1 MTLQQLKY
9 VIEVAD
15 RGSITEA
22 AKSLFIAQ
30 PSLSA
35 AIHELEAETDT
46 KIFQRSS
53 RGVLITPEGA
63 EFLGYARQVVQQAA
77 LIEDKYIAR
86 SSVRQRFSVS
96 TQHYSF
102 TSSAFVELVRAQGG
116 EAYEFTL
123 REGKTYDT
131 INDVRTL
138 RSEMGVIYLSSF
150 NEAVIRKM
158 LREAN
163 LVFSELFSARPH
175 IFVGRNN
182 PLAGR
187 ESVTLVDLEPLPCL
201 TYEQGDQNA
210 FYFSEEILST
220 LNHEKSIKVTDKG
233 TIIDLMVGT
242 DGYTISS
249 GICPSYLRGDDII
262 SIPLTVDEVIRIG
275 VITHRDY
282 RPTVLGE
289 TYLRIL
295 HRVVG
300 DMQEMGEEKGC
311 GSTLRAALGRAS
323 FEFLSVALDGLKR
336 LLTQVVLDLAGVAHG
351 RLPAHAQRNQHL
363 ADERVPLV
371 ELLRNPLAL
380 RGEMDVVHVIH
391 RDQPALAHLAQH
403 NGNRRSGIG
412 EIRAH
417 VHRVHLVL
425 TQGEDVDRLQIVLC
439 RFGYGHGAASC
450 LTLRSD
456 IESII
461 PCPKRTRNP
470 ERAPGPRHTMNPR

>member
-46 KIFQRSS
+46 KIFKRSS

-138 RSEMGVIYLSSF
+138 RSEMGVLYLSSF

-158 LREAN
+158 LRESN

-187 ESVTLVDLEPLPCL
+187 ESVTLADLEPLPCL

-249 GICPSYLRGDDII
+249 GICPSYLRGEDII

-275 VITHRDY
+275 VITHRDD

-300 DMQEMGEEKGC
+300 DMQEMGE
-311 GSTLRAALGRAS
+311 
-323 FEFLSVALDGLKR
+323 
-336 LLTQVVLDLAGVAHG
+336 
-351 RLPAHAQRNQHL
+351 
-363 ADERVPLV
+363 
-371 ELLRNPLAL
+371 
-380 RGEMDVVHVIH
+380 
-391 RDQPALAHLAQH
+391 
-403 NGNRRSGIG
+403 
-412 EIRAH
+412 
-417 VHRVHLVL
+417 
-425 TQGEDVDRLQIVLC
+425 DR
-439 RFGYGHGAASC
+439 
-450 LTLRSD
+450 
-456 IESII
+456 E
-461 PCPKRTRNP
+461 
-470 ERAPGPRHTMNPR
+470 

>member
-46 KIFQRSS
+46 KIFKRSS

-86 SSVRQRFSVS
+86 SSVRQRFYVS

-138 RSEMGVIYLSSF
+138 RSEMGVLYLSSF

-158 LREAN
+158 LRESN

-187 ESVTLVDLEPLPCL
+187 ESVTLADLEPLPCL

-249 GICPSYLRGDDII
+249 GICPSYLRGEDII

-289 TYLRIL
+289 KYLEIL

-300 DMQEMGEEKGC
+300 DMQELGEE
-311 GSTLRAALGRAS
+311 
-323 FEFLSVALDGLKR
+323 
-336 LLTQVVLDLAGVAHG
+336 
-351 RLPAHAQRNQHL
+351 
-363 ADERVPLV
+363 
-371 ELLRNPLAL
+371 
-380 RGEMDVVHVIH
+380 
-391 RDQPALAHLAQH
+391 
-403 NGNRRSGIG
+403 
-412 EIRAH
+412 
-417 VHRVHLVL
+417 
-425 TQGEDVDRLQIVLC
+425 
-439 RFGYGHGAASC
+439 
-450 LTLRSD
+450 
-456 IESII
+456 
-461 PCPKRTRNP
+461 
-470 ERAPGPRHTMNPR
+470 

>member
-35 AIHELEAETDT
+35 AIHELEKETGT
-46 KIFQRSS
+46 TLFLRNS
-53 RGVLITPEGA
+53 RGILITPEGA

-86 SSVRQRFSVS
+86 SAVKQRFSVS

-102 TSSAFVELVRAQGG
+102 TANAFVELVRAQGG
-116 EAYEFTL
+116 EAYEFIL

-131 INDVRTL
+131 INDVKTL

-150 NEAVIRKM
+150 NEAVIAKI

-163 LVFSELFSARPH
+163 LVFSELFAARPH

-187 ESVTLVDLEPLPCL
+187 ASVTLDDLVPLPCL

-220 LNHEKSIKVTDKG
+220 LNHDKSIKVTDKG

-242 DGYTISS
+242 NGYTISS
-249 GICPSYLRGDDII
+249 GICPSYLRGEDII
-262 SIPLTVDEVIRIG
+262 SIPLTVDEVIHIG

-282 RPTVLGE
+282 RPTRLGE
-289 TYLRIL
+289 MYLDIL

-300 DMQEMGEEKGC
+300 GMQ
-311 GSTLRAALGRAS
+311 
-323 FEFLSVALDGLKR
+323 
-336 LLTQVVLDLAGVAHG
+336 
-351 RLPAHAQRNQHL
+351 
-363 ADERVPLV
+363 
-371 ELLRNPLAL
+371 
-380 RGEMDVVHVIH
+380 
-391 RDQPALAHLAQH
+391 
-403 NGNRRSGIG
+403 
-412 EIRAH
+412 
-417 VHRVHLVL
+417 
-425 TQGEDVDRLQIVLC
+425 
-439 RFGYGHGAASC
+439 GA
-450 LTLRSD
+450 
-456 IESII
+456 
-461 PCPKRTRNP
+461 
-470 ERAPGPRHTMNPR
+470 

>member
-35 AIHELEAETDT
+35 AIHELETETDT
-46 KIFQRSS
+46 KIFKRSS

-187 ESVTLVDLEPLPCL
+187 ESVTLADLEPLPCL

-289 TYLRIL
+289 KYLEIL

-300 DMQEMGEEKGC
+300 DMQELGEE
-311 GSTLRAALGRAS
+311 
-323 FEFLSVALDGLKR
+323 
-336 LLTQVVLDLAGVAHG
+336 
-351 RLPAHAQRNQHL
+351 
-363 ADERVPLV
+363 
-371 ELLRNPLAL
+371 
-380 RGEMDVVHVIH
+380 
-391 RDQPALAHLAQH
+391 
-403 NGNRRSGIG
+403 
-412 EIRAH
+412 
-417 VHRVHLVL
+417 
-425 TQGEDVDRLQIVLC
+425 
-439 RFGYGHGAASC
+439 
-450 LTLRSD
+450 
-456 IESII
+456 
-461 PCPKRTRNP
+461 
-470 ERAPGPRHTMNPR
+470 

>member
-35 AIHELEAETDT
+35 AIRELEEETAT
-46 KIFQRSS
+46 TIFVRKS
-53 RGVLITPEGA
+53 RGVLLTPEGT

-77 LIEDKYIAR
+77 LIEEKYIAR
-86 SSVRQRFSVS
+86 QAVKQRFSVS

-116 EAYEFTL
+116 TAYEFIL

-131 INDVRTL
+131 IADVRNL
-138 RSEMGVIYLSSF
+138 RSEMGVIYLSTF
-150 NEAVIRKM
+150 NEAVISKT

-163 LVFSELFSARPH
+163 LVFSELFAARPH

-187 ESVTLVDLEPLPCL
+187 ESVTMADLVPLPCL
-201 TYEQGDQNA
+201 TYEQGEQNA

-220 LNHEKSIKVTDKG
+220 LNHDKSIKVTDKG

-262 SIPLTVDEVIRIG
+262 SIPLRVDEVIRIG

-282 RPTVLGE
+282 RPTALGQQ
-289 TYLRIL
+289 YLDIL

-300 DMQEMGEEKGC
+300 SM
-311 GSTLRAALGRAS
+311 
-323 FEFLSVALDGLKR
+323 
-336 LLTQVVLDLAGVAHG
+336 
-351 RLPAHAQRNQHL
+351 
-363 ADERVPLV
+363 
-371 ELLRNPLAL
+371 
-380 RGEMDVVHVIH
+380 
-391 RDQPALAHLAQH
+391 
-403 NGNRRSGIG
+403 
-412 EIRAH
+412 
-417 VHRVHLVL
+417 
-425 TQGEDVDRLQIVLC
+425 QGE
-439 RFGYGHGAASC
+439 
-450 LTLRSD
+450 
-456 IESII
+456 
-461 PCPKRTRNP
+461 
-470 ERAPGPRHTMNPR
+470 

>member
-35 AIHELEAETDT
+35 AIHELEAEMDT
-46 KIFQRSS
+46 KIFKRSS

-138 RSEMGVIYLSSF
+138 RSEMGVLYLSSF

-158 LREAN
+158 LRESN

-187 ESVTLVDLEPLPCL
+187 ESVTLADLEPLPCL

-249 GICPSYLRGDDII
+249 GICPSYLRGEDII

-289 TYLRIL
+289 KYLEIL

-300 DMQEMGEEKGC
+300 DMQELGEE
-311 GSTLRAALGRAS
+311 
-323 FEFLSVALDGLKR
+323 
-336 LLTQVVLDLAGVAHG
+336 
-351 RLPAHAQRNQHL
+351 
-363 ADERVPLV
+363 
-371 ELLRNPLAL
+371 
-380 RGEMDVVHVIH
+380 
-391 RDQPALAHLAQH
+391 
-403 NGNRRSGIG
+403 
-412 EIRAH
+412 
-417 VHRVHLVL
+417 
-425 TQGEDVDRLQIVLC
+425 
-439 RFGYGHGAASC
+439 
-450 LTLRSD
+450 
-456 IESII
+456 
-461 PCPKRTRNP
+461 
-470 ERAPGPRHTMNPR
+470 

>member
-9 VIEVAD
+9 VTEVAD

-35 AIHELEAETDT
+35 AIHELEEEIGVAL
-46 KIFQRSS
+46 FLRSN

-77 LIEDKYIAR
+77 LIEDKYIAH
-86 SSVRQRFSVS
+86 SALRQRFCIS

-102 TSSAFVELVRAQGG
+102 TAGAFVELVRAQGG
-116 EAYEFTL
+116 EAYEFIL

-187 ESVTLVDLEPLPCL
+187 ESVTLADLEPLPCL

-242 DGYTISS
+242 DGFTISS

-300 DMQEMGEEKGC
+300 DMQEMGEEKG
-311 GSTLRAALGRAS
+311 
-323 FEFLSVALDGLKR
+323 
-336 LLTQVVLDLAGVAHG
+336 
-351 RLPAHAQRNQHL
+351 
-363 ADERVPLV
+363 
-371 ELLRNPLAL
+371 
-380 RGEMDVVHVIH
+380 
-391 RDQPALAHLAQH
+391 
-403 NGNRRSGIG
+403 
-412 EIRAH
+412 
-417 VHRVHLVL
+417 
-425 TQGEDVDRLQIVLC
+425 
-439 RFGYGHGAASC
+439 
-450 LTLRSD
+450 
-456 IESII
+456 
-461 PCPKRTRNP
+461 
-470 ERAPGPRHTMNPR
+470 

>member
-9 VIEVAD
+9 VTEVAD

-35 AIHELEAETDT
+35 AIHELEEEIGVAL
-46 KIFQRSS
+46 FLRSN

-77 LIEDKYIAR
+77 LIEDKYIAH
-86 SSVRQRFSVS
+86 SALRQRFCIS

-102 TSSAFVELVRAQGG
+102 TAGAFVELVRAQGG
-116 EAYEFTL
+116 EAYEFIL

-138 RSEMGVIYLSSF
+138 RSEMGVIYMCSF
-150 NEAVIRKM
+150 NEAVISKM

-163 LVFSELFSARPH
+163 LIFSELLAAKPH

-187 ESVTLVDLEPLPCL
+187 ESVTLADLEPLPCL

-220 LNHEKSIKVTDKG
+220 LNHEKSIKVTDKS
-233 TIIDLMVGT
+233 TIVDLMVGT

-249 GICPSYLRGDDII
+249 GICPSYLRGDAII
-262 SIPLTVDEVIRIG
+262 SIPLEVDELIRIG

-282 RPTVLGE
+282 RPTKLGQM
-289 TYLRIL
+289 YLDIL

-300 DMQEMGEEKGC
+300 G
-311 GSTLRAALGRAS
+311 
-323 FEFLSVALDGLKR
+323 
-336 LLTQVVLDLAGVAHG
+336 
-351 RLPAHAQRNQHL
+351 
-363 ADERVPLV
+363 
-371 ELLRNPLAL
+371 L
-380 RGEMDVVHVIH
+380 RGD
-391 RDQPALAHLAQH
+391 
-403 NGNRRSGIG
+403 
-412 EIRAH
+412 
-417 VHRVHLVL
+417 
-425 TQGEDVDRLQIVLC
+425 
-439 RFGYGHGAASC
+439 
-450 LTLRSD
+450 
-456 IESII
+456 
-461 PCPKRTRNP
+461 
-470 ERAPGPRHTMNPR
+470 

>member
-46 KIFQRSS
+46 KIFKRSS

-187 ESVTLVDLEPLPCL
+187 ESVTLADLEPLPCL
-201 TYEQGDQNA
+201 TYEQDDQNA

-233 TIIDLMVGT
+233 TIVDLMIGT

-300 DMQEMGEEKGC
+300 DMQEMGEEKG
-311 GSTLRAALGRAS
+311 
-323 FEFLSVALDGLKR
+323 
-336 LLTQVVLDLAGVAHG
+336 
-351 RLPAHAQRNQHL
+351 
-363 ADERVPLV
+363 
-371 ELLRNPLAL
+371 
-380 RGEMDVVHVIH
+380 
-391 RDQPALAHLAQH
+391 
-403 NGNRRSGIG
+403 
-412 EIRAH
+412 
-417 VHRVHLVL
+417 
-425 TQGEDVDRLQIVLC
+425 
-439 RFGYGHGAASC
+439 
-450 LTLRSD
+450 
-456 IESII
+456 
-461 PCPKRTRNP
+461 
-470 ERAPGPRHTMNPR
+470 

>member
-9 VIEVAD
+9 DIEVAD

-46 KIFQRSS
+46 KIFKRSS

-138 RSEMGVIYLSSF
+138 RSEMGVLYLSSF

-158 LREAN
+158 LRESN

-187 ESVTLVDLEPLPCL
+187 ESVTLADLEPLPCL

-249 GICPSYLRGDDII
+249 GICPSYLRGEDII

-289 TYLRIL
+289 KYLEIL

-300 DMQEMGEEKGC
+300 DMQELGEE
-311 GSTLRAALGRAS
+311 
-323 FEFLSVALDGLKR
+323 
-336 LLTQVVLDLAGVAHG
+336 
-351 RLPAHAQRNQHL
+351 
-363 ADERVPLV
+363 
-371 ELLRNPLAL
+371 
-380 RGEMDVVHVIH
+380 
-391 RDQPALAHLAQH
+391 
-403 NGNRRSGIG
+403 
-412 EIRAH
+412 
-417 VHRVHLVL
+417 
-425 TQGEDVDRLQIVLC
+425 
-439 RFGYGHGAASC
+439 
-450 LTLRSD
+450 
-456 IESII
+456 
-461 PCPKRTRNP
+461 
-470 ERAPGPRHTMNPR
+470 

>member
-15 RGSITEA
+15 HGSISEA
-22 AKSLFIAQ
+22 AKTLFISQ

-35 AIHELEAETDT
+35 AIHDLEAETGT
-46 KIFQRSS
+46 RLFLRGS

-77 LIEDKYIAR
+77 LIEDKYITH
-86 SSVRQRFSVS
+86 SSMRQRFSVS

-138 RSEMGVIYLSSF
+138 RSEMGVIYLYSF
-150 NEAVIRKM
+150 NEAVICKM

-187 ESVTLVDLEPLPCL
+187 ASVTLNDLEPLPCL

-220 LNHEKSIKVTDKG
+220 LNHDKSIKVTDKG

-249 GICPSYLRGDDII
+249 GICPSYLRGEDII
-262 SIPLTVDEVIRIG
+262 SIPLEVDEVIRIG
-275 VITHRDY
+275 VITHRDSK
-282 RPTVLGE
+282 PSPLGE
-289 TYLRIL
+289 KYLEIL

-300 DMQEMGEEKGC
+300 DMQDA
-311 GSTLRAALGRAS
+311 R
-323 FEFLSVALDGLKR
+323 
-336 LLTQVVLDLAGVAHG
+336 
-351 RLPAHAQRNQHL
+351 
-363 ADERVPLV
+363 
-371 ELLRNPLAL
+371 
-380 RGEMDVVHVIH
+380 
-391 RDQPALAHLAQH
+391 
-403 NGNRRSGIG
+403 
-412 EIRAH
+412 
-417 VHRVHLVL
+417 
-425 TQGEDVDRLQIVLC
+425 
-439 RFGYGHGAASC
+439 
-450 LTLRSD
+450 
-456 IESII
+456 
-461 PCPKRTRNP
+461 
-470 ERAPGPRHTMNPR
+470 

>member
-46 KIFQRSS
+46 KIFKRSS

-138 RSEMGVIYLSSF
+138 RSEMGVLYLSSF

-158 LREAN
+158 LRESN

-187 ESVTLVDLEPLPCL
+187 ESVTLADLEPLPCL

-249 GICPSYLRGDDII
+249 GICPSYLRGEDII

-275 VITHRDY
+275 VITHKDY
-282 RPTVLGE
+282 RPTPLGQE
-289 TYLRIL
+289 YLDVL
-295 HRVVG
+295 HRIVG
-300 DMQEMGEEKGC
+300 DMQTE
-311 GSTLRAALGRAS
+311 
-323 FEFLSVALDGLKR
+323 SV
-336 LLTQVVLDLAGVAHG
+336 
-351 RLPAHAQRNQHL
+351 
-363 ADERVPLV
+363 
-371 ELLRNPLAL
+371 
-380 RGEMDVVHVIH
+380 
-391 RDQPALAHLAQH
+391 
-403 NGNRRSGIG
+403 
-412 EIRAH
+412 
-417 VHRVHLVL
+417 
-425 TQGEDVDRLQIVLC
+425 
-439 RFGYGHGAASC
+439 
-450 LTLRSD
+450 
-456 IESII
+456 
-461 PCPKRTRNP
+461 
-470 ERAPGPRHTMNPR
+470 

>member
-22 AKSLFIAQ
+22 AKSLFISQ

-35 AIHELEAETDT
+35 AIHELETETGT
-46 KIFQRSS
+46 RLFVRGS

-77 LIEDKYIAR
+77 LIEDKYITHA
-86 SSVRQRFSVS
+86 SMRQRFSVS

-138 RSEMGVIYLSSF
+138 RSEMGVIYLYSF

-187 ESVTLVDLEPLPCL
+187 SRVTLADLEPLPCL

-220 LNHEKSIKVTDKG
+220 LNHDKSIKVTDKG

-249 GICPSYLRGDDII
+249 GICPSYLRGEDII
-262 SIPLTVDEVIRIG
+262 SIPLDVDEVIRIG
-275 VITHRDY
+275 VITHKDSK
-282 RPTVLGE
+282 PSALGE
-289 TYLRIL
+289 KYLEIL

-300 DMQEMGEEKGC
+300 DMREA
-311 GSTLRAALGRAS
+311 R
-323 FEFLSVALDGLKR
+323 
-336 LLTQVVLDLAGVAHG
+336 
-351 RLPAHAQRNQHL
+351 
-363 ADERVPLV
+363 
-371 ELLRNPLAL
+371 
-380 RGEMDVVHVIH
+380 
-391 RDQPALAHLAQH
+391 
-403 NGNRRSGIG
+403 
-412 EIRAH
+412 
-417 VHRVHLVL
+417 
-425 TQGEDVDRLQIVLC
+425 
-439 RFGYGHGAASC
+439 
-450 LTLRSD
+450 
-456 IESII
+456 
-461 PCPKRTRNP
+461 
-470 ERAPGPRHTMNPR
+470 

>member
-46 KIFQRSS
+46 KIFKRSS

-138 RSEMGVIYLSSF
+138 RSEMGVLYLSHF

-187 ESVTLVDLEPLPCL
+187 ASVTLADLEPLPCL

-262 SIPLTVDEVIRIG
+262 SIPLRVDEVIRIG

-282 RPTVLGE
+282 RPTALGQQ
-289 TYLRIL
+289 YLDIL

-300 DMQEMGEEKGC
+300 SM
-311 GSTLRAALGRAS
+311 
-323 FEFLSVALDGLKR
+323 
-336 LLTQVVLDLAGVAHG
+336 
-351 RLPAHAQRNQHL
+351 
-363 ADERVPLV
+363 
-371 ELLRNPLAL
+371 
-380 RGEMDVVHVIH
+380 
-391 RDQPALAHLAQH
+391 
-403 NGNRRSGIG
+403 
-412 EIRAH
+412 
-417 VHRVHLVL
+417 
-425 TQGEDVDRLQIVLC
+425 QGE
-439 RFGYGHGAASC
+439 
-450 LTLRSD
+450 
-456 IESII
+456 
-461 PCPKRTRNP
+461 
-470 ERAPGPRHTMNPR
+470 

>member
-46 KIFQRSS
+46 KIFKRSS

-138 RSEMGVIYLSSF
+138 RSEMGVLYLSSF

-158 LREAN
+158 LRESN

-187 ESVTLVDLEPLPCL
+187 ESVTLADLEPLPCL

-249 GICPSYLRGDDII
+249 GICPSYLRGEDII
-262 SIPLTVDEVIRIG
+262 SIPLEVDEVIRIG

-289 TYLRIL
+289 KYLEIL

-300 DMQEMGEEKGC
+300 DMQEMGE
-311 GSTLRAALGRAS
+311 
-323 FEFLSVALDGLKR
+323 
-336 LLTQVVLDLAGVAHG
+336 
-351 RLPAHAQRNQHL
+351 
-363 ADERVPLV
+363 
-371 ELLRNPLAL
+371 
-380 RGEMDVVHVIH
+380 
-391 RDQPALAHLAQH
+391 
-403 NGNRRSGIG
+403 
-412 EIRAH
+412 
-417 VHRVHLVL
+417 
-425 TQGEDVDRLQIVLC
+425 DREA
-439 RFGYGHGAASC
+439 F
-450 LTLRSD
+450 T
-456 IESII
+456 
-461 PCPKRTRNP
+461 
-470 ERAPGPRHTMNPR
+470 